1 MGGGGTIGDSM
12 HLDKALMQM
21 NSSIPVNR
29 RSLLD
34 YEENGDLF
42 FTTRDGVRCEIS
54 KEEIDYLC
62 GICTEIEKMR
72 LKLPLLISTDCS
84 GDITSWK
91 VEGRTETAVAARI
104 LNKPVMSEDHLRFYN
119 PDLKRLR
126 SLLPSCTAVTFLP

>member
-1 MGGGGTIGDSM
+1 MIGDAL

-21 NSSIPVNR
+21 NSSVPVDR

-34 YEENGDLF
+34 YSENGNLTF
-42 FTTRDGVRCEIS
+42 STRDGGTCEMS

-62 GICTEIEKMR
+62 GVCTEIEKMR

-91 VEGRTETAVAARI
+91 VEGAVETAVVARVLGKTVI
-104 LNKPVMSEDHLRFYN
+104 APDHLRFYN

-126 SLLPSCTAVTFLP
+126 SLLPTCTAVTFLP

>member
-1 MGGGGTIGDSM
+1 MIGDSL

-21 NSSIPVNR
+21 NSSIAVSR

-42 FTTRDGVRCEIS
+42 FVTKDGNRCEMS
-54 KEEIDYLC
+54 SEEIGMLC
-62 GICTEIEKMR
+62 RECTEIEKMR
-72 LKLPLLISTDCS
+72 LKLPIIISTDCS

-91 VEGRTETAVAARI
+91 VEGKIETAVVARL
-104 LNKPVMSEDHLRFYN
+104 LNKPVFTDDHLRFYN

-126 SLLPSCTAVTFLP
+126 TMLPTCTVLAFLP